1 MKRQQSVEVEV
12 GDRIEVH
19 TKFSDSWVGGFEI
32 AAIIPE
38 GYRVRRL
45 SDGSLLPGYTSDAD
59 VRPARS
65 RARVASWIGRD

>member
-1 MKRQQSVEVEV
+1 MERHVMVEV
-12 GDRIEVH
+12 GDRVEVH

-32 AAIIPE
+32 AEIIPE
-38 GYRVRRL
+38 GYRVRRI
-45 SDGSLLPGYTSDAD
+45 SDGSILPGHTSETD